1 MFVFSVV
8 EECGGVEDVELTLTQ
23 VAEMDLYEAGFDT
36 QWEDINV
43 PSGLHGS
50 DQWQG
55 TRRPYWTI
63 DVYRLPVNTF
73 VK

>member
-1 MFVFSVV
+1 M
-8 EECGGVEDVELTLTQ
+8 
-23 VAEMDLYEAGFDT
+23 AEIDLHEAGFDT
-36 QWEDINV
+36 TWEDIDV

-50 DQWQG
+50 KQWEG

-63 DVYRLPVNTF
+63 DIYRLPINTF

>member
-1 MFVFSVV
+1 
-8 EECGGVEDVELTLTQ
+8 
-23 VAEMDLYEAGFDT
+23 MDLHEAGFDT
-36 QWEDINV
+36 EWEDIAV
-43 PSGLHGS
+43 PAGLHGS
-50 DQWQG
+50 KEWEG